1 MGQRNGEWY
10 SVHTNGVALREMA
23 QRNVEWFREMA
34 RRNVAWYSVHTSLQ
48 NIRRS
53 SWTLNCLALHKIS
66 RCCGEL
72 SSLFMAWRARN
83 HQKYKPQI
91 EQRSAGR
98 HDVIESEHYRETI
111 TWCCG
116 CSFYHSL
123 HALVSLNM
131 FIVLSRVMTWIKC
144 RLSSSIFFFF
154 WSHTYLSMRVQ
165 LQRLFEHCRI
175 RWEVG
180 FCVYL
185 GRHGKKTDILNLF
198 WHFSIKVISE
208 CFNWCARR

>member
-1 MGQRNGEWY
+1 M
-10 SVHTNGVALREMA
+10 V

-48 NIRRS
+48 NIRCS
-53 SWTLNCLALHKIS
+53 SWTFNCLALHKIS

-98 HDVIESEHYRETI
+98 HDVIESEV
-111 TWCCG
+111 WK
-116 CSFYHSL
+116 CSFYRSL

-154 WSHTYLSMRVQ
+154 GLTLIFQ
-165 LQRLFEHCRI
+165 
-175 RWEVG
+175 WEFNFKDSLNIAGVG
-180 FCVYL
+180 EKLDFCVPW
-185 GRHGKKTDILNLF
+185 TP
-198 WHFSIKVISE
+198 W
-208 CFNWCARR
+208 

>member
-1 MGQRNGEWY
+1 M
-10 SVHTNGVALREMA
+10 V

-98 HDVIESEHYRETI
+98 HDVIESEV
-111 TWCCG
+111 WK
-116 CSFYHSL
+116 CSFYRSL

-144 RLSSSIFFFF
+144 RLSSSIFFLD
-154 WSHTYLSMRVQ
+154 SRLSFNESSTSKTLWT
-165 LQRLFEHCRI
+165 LQEYVRSWIL
-175 RWEVG
+175 
-180 FCVYL
+180 CVPW
-185 GRHGKKTDILNLF
+185 TP
-198 WHFSIKVISE
+198 W
-208 CFNWCARR
+208 

>member
-1 MGQRNGEWY
+1 M
-10 SVHTNGVALREMA
+10 V

-53 SWTLNCLALHKIS
+53 NWTLNCLALHKIS

-91 EQRSAGR
+91 EQRSAGM
-98 HDVIESEHYRETI
+98 HDVIKSEV
-111 TWCCG
+111 WK
-116 CSFYHSL
+116 CSFYRSL

-144 RLSSSIFFFF
+144 RLSSSIF
-154 WSHTYLSMRVQ
+154 
-165 LQRLFEHCRI
+165 LFGLTLI
-175 RWEVG
+175 FQWEFNFKDSLNIAGVG
-180 FCVYL
+180 EKLDFCVPW
-185 GRHGKKTDILNLF
+185 TP
-198 WHFSIKVISE
+198 W
-208 CFNWCARR
+208 

>member
-1 MGQRNGEWY
+1 M
-10 SVHTNGVALREMA
+10 V

-34 RRNVAWYSVHTSLQ
+34 RRWYSVHTSLQ

-131 FIVLSRVMTWIKC
+131 FTVLSRVMTWIKC

-154 WSHTYLSMRVQ
+154 WTHAYLSMRVQ
-165 LQRLFEHCRI
+165 LQRLFEHCGS

-180 FCVYL
+180 FLCTLDAMV
-185 GRHGKKTDILNLF
+185 
-198 WHFSIKVISE
+198 
-208 CFNWCARR
+208 RR

>member
-1 MGQRNGEWY
+1 M
-10 SVHTNGVALREMA
+10 V

-48 NIRRS
+48 NIRCS
-53 SWTLNCLALHKIS
+53 SWTFNCLALHKIS

-98 HDVIESEHYRETI
+98 HDVIESEV
-111 TWCCG
+111 WK
-116 CSFYHSL
+116 CSFYRSL

-131 FIVLSRVMTWIKC
+131 FIVLSRVMTWM
-144 RLSSSIFFFF
+144 SIVELYFFFF
-154 WSHTYLSMRVQ
+154 GLTLIFQWEFNFKDSLN
-165 LQRLFEHCRI
+165 I
-175 RWEVG
+175 AEVG
-180 FCVYL
+180 EKLDFCVPW
-185 GRHGKKTDILNLF
+185 TP
-198 WHFSIKVISE
+198 W
-208 CFNWCARR
+208 

>member
-1 MGQRNGEWY
+1 M
-10 SVHTNGVALREMA
+10 V

-48 NIRRS
+48 NIRCS
-53 SWTLNCLALHKIS
+53 SWTFNCLALHKIS

-98 HDVIESEHYRETI
+98 HDVIESEV
-111 TWCCG
+111 WK
-116 CSFYHSL
+116 CSFYRSL

-131 FIVLSRVMTWIKC
+131 FIVLSRVMTWMKC
-144 RLSSSIFFFF
+144 RLSSSIFFFGVTLTF
-154 WSHTYLSMRVQ
+154 Q
-165 LQRLFEHCRI
+165 
-175 RWEVG
+175 WEFNFKDSLNIAGVG
-180 FCVYL
+180 EKLDFCVPW
-185 GRHGKKTDILNLF
+185 TP
-198 WHFSIKVISE
+198 W
-208 CFNWCARR
+208 

>member
-1 MGQRNGEWY
+1 M
-10 SVHTNGVALREMA
+10 V

-98 HDVIESEHYRETI
+98 HDVIESEV
-111 TWCCG
+111 WK
-116 CSFYHSL
+116 CSFYRSL

-144 RLSSSIFFFF
+144 RLSSSIFFFGL
-154 WSHTYLSMRVQ
+154 TLI
-165 LQRLFEHCRI
+165 LQ
-175 RWEVG
+175 WEFNFKDSLNIAGVG
-180 FCVYL
+180 EKLDFCVPW
-185 GRHGKKTDILNLF
+185 TP
-198 WHFSIKVISE
+198 W
-208 CFNWCARR
+208 

>member
-1 MGQRNGEWY
+1 M
-10 SVHTNGVALREMA
+10 V

-98 HDVIESEHYRETI
+98 HDVIESEV
-111 TWCCG
+111 WK
-116 CSFYHSL
+116 CSFYRSL

-144 RLSSSIFFFF
+144 RLSSSIFFFGLTLIF
-154 WSHTYLSMRVQ
+154 Q
-165 LQRLFEHCRI
+165 
-175 RWEVG
+175 WEFNFKDSLNIAGVG
-180 FCVYL
+180 EKLDYCVPW
-185 GRHGKKTDILNLF
+185 TP
-198 WHFSIKVISE
+198 W
-208 CFNWCARR
+208 

>member
-1 MGQRNGEWY
+1 
-10 SVHTNGVALREMA
+10 
-23 QRNVEWFREMA
+23 MA

-144 RLSSSIFFFF
+144 RLSSSIFFFGLTLIF
-154 WSHTYLSMRVQ
+154 Q
-165 LQRLFEHCRI
+165 
-175 RWEVG
+175 WEFNFKDSLNIAGVG
-180 FCVYL
+180 EKLDFVCTLDAMVRKL
-185 GRHGKKTDILNLF
+185 ISLICFDIF
-198 WHFSIKVISE
+198 QSKWY
-208 CFNWCARR
+208 R

>member
-1 MGQRNGEWY
+1 MAKRY

-131 FIVLSRVMTWIKC
+131 FTVLSRVMTWIKC
-144 RLSSSIFFFF
+144 RLSSSIFFFLESRLPF
-154 WSHTYLSMRVQ
+154 NESSTSKTLWT
-165 LQRLFEHCRI
+165 LQE
-175 RWEVG
+175 
-180 FCVYL
+180 
-185 GRHGKKTDILNLF
+185 
-198 WHFSIKVISE
+198 
-208 CFNWCARR
+208 

>member
-1 MGQRNGEWY
+1 M
-10 SVHTNGVALREMA
+10 V

-98 HDVIESEHYRETI
+98 HDVIESEV
-111 TWCCG
+111 WK
-116 CSFYHSL
+116 CSFYRSL

-154 WSHTYLSMRVQ
+154 GLTLIFQ
-165 LQRLFEHCRI
+165 
-175 RWEVG
+175 WEFNFKDSLNIAGVG
-180 FCVYL
+180 EKLDFCVPW
-185 GRHGKKTDILNLF
+185 TP
-198 WHFSIKVISE
+198 W
-208 CFNWCARR
+208 

>member
-1 MGQRNGEWY
+1 M
-10 SVHTNGVALREMA
+10 V

-66 RCCGEL
+66 RCCGEF

-98 HDVIESEHYRETI
+98 HDVIESEV
-111 TWCCG
+111 WK
-116 CSFYHSL
+116 CSFYRSL

-144 RLSSSIFFFF
+144 RLSSSIFFFLT
-154 WSHTYLSMRVQ
+154 HAYLSMRVQ
-165 LQRLFEHCRI
+165 LQRLFEHCRS

-180 FCVYL
+180 FLCTLDAMV
-185 GRHGKKTDILNLF
+185 
-198 WHFSIKVISE
+198 
-208 CFNWCARR
+208 RR